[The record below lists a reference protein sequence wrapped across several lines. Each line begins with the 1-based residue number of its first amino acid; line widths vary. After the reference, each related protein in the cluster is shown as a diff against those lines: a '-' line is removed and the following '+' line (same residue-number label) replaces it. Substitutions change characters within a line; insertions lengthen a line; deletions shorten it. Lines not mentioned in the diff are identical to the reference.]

1 MHPATAPDHHTV
13 IVGAG
18 FSGIG
23 AAVKL
28 DEAGLTDYLVIEAA
42 DALGGTWHWNTYP
55 GVAVDIPSFSY
66 QFSFEPWPDWSR
78 TYAHGHELK
87 AYAEH
92 CAGKYGIR
100 PKIRFNTTVVRAVF
114 DDRQHLW
121 RLYLESGEQITTRF
135 LVNAAGAF
143 NTPNYP
149 DIAGVDDFAG
159 ITMHTARWDH
169 SQTLT
174 GKRVAVIGTG
184 ASAVQVIPEI
194 APKVAQLKVF
204 QRTAIWCFPKPDVA
218 LPRMA
223 RAMMRFRGG
232 MAVQRLLS
240 NAYVEVTLPLPAHYS
255 TTLKFTKR
263 AEAAGRSYLRR
274 QVRDVGLR
282 EKLTPNYV
290 VGCKRPGFHNSY
302 LSTFNRDNV
311 ELVTDPIAR
320 ITNSAVVTVT
330 EELREVDVLILA
342 TGFKVMDFDSLSYE
356 VVGRDG
362 LRLSRFWERNRMQAY
377 EGVTVP
383 GFPNY
388 FTVVG
393 PYGFIGGSWFSLIE
407 TQTHHIL
414 RCLQEARRL
423 DATQVEIRET
433 ANTRY
438 FDEMMRKRHTQ
449 VFWHDSC
456 ELSNSY
462 YFDSNGDV
470 PVRRASTPEIVWR
483 SHHFPL
489 DDYRFSNAD
498 AVT

>member
-1 MHPATAPDHHTV
+1 MNFGKAPDHLVV

-28 DEAGLTDYLVIEAA
+28 DGAGVNDYLIIEAA
-42 DALGGTWHWNTYP
+42 DAPGGTWHWNTYP

-66 QFSFEPWPDWSR
+66 QFSFEMSPEWSR
-78 TYAHGHELK
+78 TYAHGRELK

-92 CAGKYGIR
+92 CARKYRIR
-100 PKIRFNTTVVRAVF
+100 PKIRFNTKLLRAVL
-114 DDRQHLW
+114 DDEQHLW
-121 RLYLESGEQITTRF
+121 RLHLDTGEQITARF

-149 DIAGVDDFAG
+149 DIAGVDDFG
-159 ITMHTARWDH
+159 GTVMHTARWDH
-169 SQTLT
+169 SQDLK
-174 GKRVAVIGTG
+174 GKRVAVVGTG

-194 APKVAQLKVF
+194 AADVEELTVF
-204 QRTAIWCFPKPDVA
+204 QRTPIWCFPKPDIA
-218 LPRMA
+218 IPRIA
-223 RAMMRFRGG
+223 RWMMRLPGG
-232 MAVQRLLS
+232 MVLQRMMSHL
-240 NAYVEVTLPLPAHYS
+240 YVEVTLPLPAHYS
-255 TTLKFTKR
+255 TTFRFTKR
-263 AEAAGRSYLRR
+263 AEAAGRAYLRR
-274 QVRDVGLR
+274 QVKDPAIR
-282 EKLTPNYV
+282 EKLTPDYV
-290 VGCKRPGFHNSY
+290 VGCKRPGFHNTY

-320 ITNSAVVTVT
+320 ITPSGIVTVAGDS
-330 EELREVDVLILA
+330 REVEVLVFA
-342 TGFKVMDFDSLSYE
+342 TGFKVMDVDSLSYDL
-356 VVGRDG
+356 VGRDG
-362 LRLSRFWERNRMQAY
+362 LTLSRFWEQNRMQAY

-414 RCLQEARRL
+414 RCLKEAQRRN
-423 DATQVEIRET
+423 ATQVEVRET
-433 ANTRY
+433 ANDRY
-438 FDEMMRKRHTQ
+438 FHEMLRKRHTQ

-456 ELSNSY
+456 RRSNSY

-470 PVRRASTPEIVWR
+470 PVRRASTPEIIWR
-483 SHHFPL
+483 SHRFSL
-489 DDYRFSNAD
+489 DDYRFS
-498 AVT
+498 VI